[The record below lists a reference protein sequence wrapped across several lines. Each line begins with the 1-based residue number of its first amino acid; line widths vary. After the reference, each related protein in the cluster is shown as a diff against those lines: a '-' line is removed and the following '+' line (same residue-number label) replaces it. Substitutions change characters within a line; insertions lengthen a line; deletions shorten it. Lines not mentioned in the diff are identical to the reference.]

1 MELQHRQSQTCGF
14 AHPGSRILQ
23 VTFPEHGA
31 GDEDGSGTGLIIR
44 DITDTLDNAGDSLL
58 AVAHTSGRA
67 RYTCRTGGIC
77 AWAVTWVVTV
87 VLVIHTSS
95 GKRPLNCF
103 STCAWQA
110 CWPAGSRERWSWS
123 AKPFKSSCLF
133 RSTWRPVRLLGTLL
147 TC

>member
-31 GDEDGSGTGLIIR
+31 GDEDGGGTGLIIR

-67 RYTCRTGGIC
+67 RYACRTGGYLC
-77 AWAVTWVVTV
+77 LGCYLGGYGSVGDPHEFWETASELFLYLCLAGLLACREQGALVVV
-87 VLVIHTSS
+87 S
-95 GKRPLNCF
+95 KAF
-103 STCAWQA
+103 
-110 CWPAGSRERWSWS
+110 
-123 AKPFKSSCLF
+123 
-133 RSTWRPVRLLGTLL
+133 
-147 TC
+147 